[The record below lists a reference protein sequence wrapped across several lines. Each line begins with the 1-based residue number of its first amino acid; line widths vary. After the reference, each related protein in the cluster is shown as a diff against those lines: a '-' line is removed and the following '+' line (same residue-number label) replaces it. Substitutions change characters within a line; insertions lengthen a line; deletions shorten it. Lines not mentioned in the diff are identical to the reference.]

1 MNNLLLFREIS
12 GVQRKEITFFLHTSI
27 HVYHYYEKD
36 IITIPE
42 NIKRM
47 LAKLYDV
54 TETELFNSD
63 GVISENTMEKLRYF
77 STLDEEKRKKKLSL
91 NLSEGEAEKMNF
103 EQIEQIKHG
112 ERYCPSDTILSD
124 KEEIDEDIF
133 ILGN

>member
-12 GVQRKEITFFLHTSI
+12 GVQRKEISFFLHTSI

-91 NLSEGEAEKMNF
+91 NLPTSNLLAK
-103 EQIEQIKHG
+103 
-112 ERYCPSDTILSD
+112 PSIYVFTATFGSL
-124 KEEIDEDIF
+124 EIPRVFAKSLVEPQ
-133 ILGN
+133 GR